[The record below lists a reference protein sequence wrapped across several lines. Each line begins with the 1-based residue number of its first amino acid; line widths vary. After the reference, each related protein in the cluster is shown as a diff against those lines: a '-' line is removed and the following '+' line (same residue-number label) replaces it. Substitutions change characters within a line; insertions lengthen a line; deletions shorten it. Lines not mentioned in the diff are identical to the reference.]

1 MRINLFDF
9 KTTEIIKLDNNLYT
23 IREYEWETVIRR
35 ISNEGLLH
43 ILTIS
48 DNGYYLFNNGSI
60 SRTVDFI
67 LYLKNE
73 HGISNSN
80 LLPDELLNKLIMTEL
95 QK

>member
-1 MRINLFDF
+1 MRIKFFDF
-9 KTTEIIKLDNNLYT
+9 KITEIIKLGNNLYT

-35 ISNEGLLH
+35 ISNERLLH

-48 DNGYYLFNNGSI
+48 DNGHYLFNNGSI

-80 LLPDELLNKLIMTEL
+80 LLPSELLNKLIMMEL